1 MLTIALILAVLPIFM
16 VILLLLLRIP
26 PHIISSV
33 ALAIGVLELFYFHT
47 PLVVVLYSEESALFT
62 AAEVAMIILGGILLY
77 EIIKACTIDQTLA
90 EWFATL
96 SKDPTRLALLTVL
109 GITPFME
116 SVTGFGV
123 GAIFA
128 IPLLQRMGFKPEK
141 AAILGLLGYV
151 AVPWGALGPGTL
163 VAARITGISFQT
175 LGVVSAFISLPL
187 FLIAGCS
194 ALIIAGGL
202 KALKRLDELVIL
214 SFSLWGGILITNIVF
229 GTPLAGVFG
238 SMVSIA
244 TGVAIIRIR
253 EKRRIPYSRELIRIT
268 SPYGILVVLL
278 LTSRLVYYGTTL
290 FHPGLL
296 TGATIV
302 SVVLE
307 SPATWLL
314 ATSLI
319 TVILL
324 KQKKEVLVQAG
335 RNAITRW
342 WRVAFTTFCF
352 LALGYLMVASGMTGI
367 IAGNLTQLGRGY
379 LLMVPFI
386 GALGGLLTGSNTGA
400 NAMFAQQQAE
410 AASGIGYSK
419 LWVVGI
425 QNVSASL
432 FTMASG
438 PRIQL
443 AMSLFDGKDKDI
455 SVFRTV
461 FLIDVMVAL
470 TMIIVLFLRT

>member
-26 PHIISSV
+26 PHITSSV

-202 KALKRLDELVIL
+202 KRLDELVIL
-214 SFSLWGGILITNIVF
+214 SFSLWVGILITNIVF

>member
-194 ALIIAGGL
+194 ALIIAGG
-202 KALKRLDELVIL
+202 LKRLDELVIL

>member
-26 PHIISSV
+26 PHITSSV

-202 KALKRLDELVIL
+202 KRLDELVIL

-335 RNAITRW
+335 RNALTRW

>member
-26 PHIISSV
+26 PHITSSV

-194 ALIIAGGL
+194 ALIIAGG
-202 KALKRLDELVIL
+202 LKRLDELVIL

>member
-26 PHIISSV
+26 PHITSSV

-335 RNAITRW
+335 RNALTRW

>member
-244 TGVAIIRIR
+244 TGVAIILIR